1 MNASLPS
8 PVCSAEPAPGFLA
21 PFAILLGCVALAAR
35 PTVLPAAGA
44 VLVAAGAIGAL
55 IPVPNRG
62 ATRPRSSVLGW
73 IGVAAIGVAAF
84 GAARVVAPPLPQPAT
99 WLAAAATVG
108 AAGAEEIFFRRL
120 VYGLLARWGDGLAII
135 GAAAAFG
142 VVHIPAYGAHALPVD
157 LAAGMLLGW
166 QRWAT
171 GGWTAPAATHAA
183 ANILQLL

>member
-1 MNASLPS
+1 MNASLPL
-8 PVCSAEPAPGFLA
+8 PVSSAEPAPGFLA
-21 PFAILLGCVALAAR
+21 PLAIFL
-35 PTVLPAAGA
+35 
-44 VLVAAGAIGAL
+44 
-55 IPVPNRG
+55 
-62 ATRPRSSVLGW
+62 
-73 IGVAAIGVAAF
+73 
-84 GAARVVAPPLPQPAT
+84 
-99 WLAAAATVG
+99 
-108 AAGAEEIFFRRL
+108 RRL
-120 VYGLLARWGDGLAII
+120 VYGLLARWGDGVAVI